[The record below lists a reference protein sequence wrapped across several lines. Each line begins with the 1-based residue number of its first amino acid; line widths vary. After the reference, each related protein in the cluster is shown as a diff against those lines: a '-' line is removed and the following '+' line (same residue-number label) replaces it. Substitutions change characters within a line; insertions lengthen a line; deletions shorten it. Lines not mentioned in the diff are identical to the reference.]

1 MDFAFSEEQQ
11 AIVDLATTI
20 FTDTCTQERLK
31 QVESAP
37 ERFDRSL
44 WSELAKADLLG
55 IGLPTSCD
63 GGGYGFLEVCLLL
76 VAQGAAVA
84 SVPLLP
90 TVVMGAMPI
99 ARFGTDMQRERLL
112 SGVVSGDVVLTAALS
127 EPGSVDPRR
136 VVAEA
141 SATADGWSI
150 SGVKTM
156 VPMAHVADA
165 VLVPAVIDGS
175 SVGVFVVDPAS
186 DGIMS
191 VRQDNFNREPTFEM
205 RFDEVGVDRDALV
218 GGPGADGAEVLSW
231 MVDRTVVGLAALA
244 SGVAKA
250 GMDLTA
256 SYATERHQFE
266 RPIGSFQ
273 AVGHR
278 LADCFI
284 DNEAIRLSMLYA
296 ASVLADGRC
305 DDRAVAV
312 AKYWASFAGSR
323 IGHAGLHIHGG
334 ISIDLDYPIHRYF
347 LWAKQIEHTLGAAG
361 WHQARLGASI
371 SSGGSL

>member
-20 FTDTCTQERLK
+20 FTDMCTQERLK
-31 QVESAP
+31 GVEADP

-55 IGLPTSCD
+55 IGLPASCG

-76 VAQGAAVA
+76 AAQGAAVA
-84 SVPLLP
+84 SVPVLA
-90 TVVMGAMPI
+90 TVVMGAMPV
-99 ARFGTDMQRERLL
+99 ARFGTDAQRERLVPR
-112 SGVVSGDVVLTAALS
+112 VVSGETVLTAALA
-127 EPGSVDPRR
+127 EPASMDPLEVTTQAR
-136 VVAEA
+136 V
-141 SATADGWSI
+141 TDDGWSI

-156 VPMAHVADA
+156 VPVVHIADA
-165 VLVPAVIDGS
+165 VLVPAVIDGGG
-175 SVGVFVVDPAS
+175 VGVFLVDPGSPGVTVA
-186 DGIMS
+186 
-191 VRQDNFNREPTFEM
+191 RQDNFNHEPTFEM
-205 RFDEVGVDRDALV
+205 RLDAVAVVGDALI
-218 GGPGADGAEVLSW
+218 GGPGADGAGVLSW
-231 MVDRTVVGLAALA
+231 MVDRVVVGLSALA

-256 SYATERHQFE
+256 SYATERQQFE

-296 ASVLADGRC
+296 ASVLADGRR
-305 DDRAVAV
+305 DDEAVCV
-312 AKYWASFAGSR
+312 AKYWASLAGSR

-334 ISIDLDYPIHRYF
+334 ISIDIDYPIHRYF
-347 LWAKQIEHTLGAAG
+347 LWAKQIEHTLGAAS
-361 WHQARLGASI
+361 WHQARLGRLI
-371 SSGGSL
+371 SSGGAP